1 MLQGEMGTGVTGT
14 GGTSAG
20 DKGISLKGAP
30 CPDTHERRK
39 KELTLEQQTC
49 TPAAGGEQRWPRAAS
64 IPRGI
69 PRGIPRSIPRSIP
82 RTAKP
87 PRLLPPAHGTVWLNS
102 PAPPLH
108 SCLPAFPT
116 TFSVCTRGCKG
127 RNHQRYF
134 QTL

>member
-1 MLQGEMGTGVTGT
+1 MLQGKIGTGVTGT
-14 GGTSAG
+14 GGNSAG

-30 CPDTHERRK
+30 CPDIHERRK
-39 KELTLEQQTC
+39 KELTFLEQQTC
-49 TPAAGGEQRWPRAAS
+49 TPAAGGEQRWPRAA
-64 IPRGI
+64 GI
-69 PRGIPRSIPRSIP
+69 PHGIPRSIP

-87 PRLLPPAHGTVWLNS
+87 PRLLPPAQGTVWLNS

-108 SCLPAFPT
+108 SCLPAFPA

-127 RNHQRYF
+127 KNHQRYF